1 MKLQFPTNPP
11 VVVVTGAGRGIG
23 RSIAE
28 TFAAEGAKVAVNDIN
43 SAGVEETV
51 ALLRNEGATCLEAV
65 ADITSYGAV
74 QAMYA
79 KIHKV
84 FGPVSVVVNNAAWY
98 EFIKATDQS
107 DESWHRT
114 WAVEID
120 GMWNMVR
127 GALPHM
133 QETGAGVVINIASA
147 NAFFTIPQNTAYAGA
162 KAGIVGLTRGLALE
176 LGPQNIR
183 VLSISPGLIATPAIR
198 EYVAALDPEKRAT
211 EMGRYDEQIPLRRIG
226 QPEEVANLCVFLAS
240 DKAAFIH
247 GTDISCDG
255 GMWALNK
262 AFSYTP

>member
-1 MKLQFPTNPP
+1 MNLQFPTNPP

-23 RSIAE
+23 RAIAMA
-28 TFAAEGAKVAVNDIN
+28 FADEGARVGVNDVN
-43 SAGVEETV
+43 ETSTAETV
-51 ALLRNEGATCLEAV
+51 ALLRQRGATCVDAA
-65 ADITSYGAV
+65 ADITDYSAV
-74 QAMYA
+74 QAMFT
-79 KIHKV
+79 KV
-84 FGPVSVVVNNAAWY
+84 RDGLGLVSVVVNNAAWY
-98 EFIKATDQS
+98 EFVKATDQT
-107 DESWHRT
+107 EPSWRRT
-114 WAVEID
+114 WDVEIS
-120 GMWNMVR
+120 GLWNMVR
-127 GALPHM
+127 GALPQM
-133 QETGAGVVINIASA
+133 REVGSGVVLNIASA

-183 VLSISPGLIATPAIR
+183 VISISPGLIATPAIS
-198 EYVAALDPEKRAT
+198 EYIAALGPEQRVT